1 MSNSPYGGGFAIRM
15 VILVLILGL
24 VGGSMYN
31 DLYNKKPQ
39 SEKTVGGLMA
49 LVDKETDDGHG
60 IPKDV
65 VRKEAGMDPADT
77 FKVDKYEVDEFRFL
91 RTIPFF
97 SLRTTYVVYDEGRLY
112 TVIDNP
118 KVRPT
123 LAEITKGAVP
133 SFVVKPVP
141 DVKPT
146 ASASGGGPPDT
157 VEDSKADTKDDVKS
171 DASKKDG
178 DAAAEKKDD
187 GAAEK
192 KDDGAAE
199 KSEEKK
205 DGSAEPPKTEEKKDD
220 GEKKDDPGKGG

>member
-31 DLYNKKPQ
+31 DFYNKKPA
-39 SEKTVGGLMA
+39 SEKTVEKLMA
-49 LVDKETDDGHG
+49 MVDTETDDGHG

-65 VRKEAGMDPADT
+65 VRKAAGMDPADT
-77 FKVDKYEVDEFRFL
+77 FKVDKYEIDEFRFA

-112 TVIDNP
+112 TVFDNP
-118 KVRPT
+118 KDRPT
-123 LAEITKGAVP
+123 LAEITKGSVP
-133 SFVVKPVP
+133 AFVVKPVP
-141 DVKPT
+141 ADKPV
-146 ASASGGGPPDT
+146 ASASGGPPPDAKDD
-157 VEDSKADTKDDVKS
+157 EKADDSK
-171 DASKKDG
+171 
-178 DAAAEKKDD
+178 KKDD
-187 GAAEK
+187 GAA
-192 KDDGAAE
+192 G

-205 DGSAEPPKTEEKKDD
+205 EGSAEPPKTEEKKGD

>member
-31 DLYNKKPQ
+31 DFYNKTPA
-39 SEKTVGGLMA
+39 SEKTVKELMK
-49 LVDKETDDGHG
+49 LVDTETDDGHG

-65 VRKEAGMDPADT
+65 VRKAAGMDPADT
-77 FKVDKYEVDEFRFL
+77 FKVDKYEIDEFRFA

-112 TVIDNP
+112 TVFDNP
-118 KVRPT
+118 KDRPT
-123 LAEITKGAVP
+123 LAEITKGSVP
-133 SFVVKPVP
+133 AFVVKPVP
-141 DVKPT
+141 ADKPV
-146 ASASGGGPPDT
+146 ASASGGPPPDAKDD
-157 VEDSKADTKDDVKS
+157 EKADDSK
-171 DASKKDG
+171 
-178 DAAAEKKDD
+178 KKDD
-187 GAAEK
+187 AAAEK

-205 DGSAEPPKTEEKKDD
+205 EGSAEPPKTEEKKGD

>member
-15 VILVLILGL
+15 IILVLILGL

-31 DLYNKKPQ
+31 DLYNKKPA
-39 SEKTVGGLMA
+39 SEKTVEKLMA
-49 LVDKETDDGHG
+49 LVDTETDDGHG

-65 VRKEAGMDPADT
+65 VRKAAGMDPAYT
-77 FKVDKYEVDEFRFL
+77 FKVDKYEIDEFRFA

-112 TVIDNP
+112 TIFDNP
-118 KVRPT
+118 KDKPT
-123 LAEITKGAVP
+123 LAEITKGSVP
-133 SFVVKPVP
+133 AFVVKPVP
-141 DVKPT
+141 DVKPV
-146 ASASGGGPPDT
+146 AVASGGPPPEENANAKDD
-157 VEDSKADTKDDVKS
+157 EKSDDSKKE
-171 DASKKDG
+171 G

-205 DGSAEPPKTEEKKDD
+205 EGSAEPPKTEEKKDD

>member
-31 DLYNKKPQ
+31 DFYNKKPA
-39 SEKTVGGLMA
+39 SEKTVEKLMA
-49 LVDKETDDGHG
+49 MVDTETDDGHG

-65 VRKEAGMDPADT
+65 VRKAAGMDPADT
-77 FKVDKYEVDEFRFL
+77 FKVDKYEIDEFRFA

-112 TVIDNP
+112 TVFDNP
-118 KVRPT
+118 KDRPT
-123 LAEITKGAVP
+123 LAEITKGSVP
-133 SFVVKPVP
+133 AFVVKPVP
-141 DVKPT
+141 ADKPV
-146 ASASGGGPPDT
+146 ASASGGPPPDAKDD
-157 VEDSKADTKDDVKS
+157 EKADDSK
-171 DASKKDG
+171 
-178 DAAAEKKDD
+178 KKDD
-187 GAAEK
+187 AAAEK

-205 DGSAEPPKTEEKKDD
+205 EGSAEPPKTEEKKGD

>member
-31 DLYNKKPQ
+31 DFYNKTPA
-39 SEKTVGGLMA
+39 SEKTVEKLMA
-49 LVDKETDDGHG
+49 MVDTETDDGHG

-65 VRKEAGMDPADT
+65 VRKAAGMDPADT
-77 FKVDKYEVDEFRFL
+77 FKVDKYEIDEFRFA

-112 TVIDNP
+112 TVFDNP
-118 KVRPT
+118 KDRPT
-123 LAEITKGAVP
+123 LAEITKGSVP
-133 SFVVKPVP
+133 AFVVKPVP
-141 DVKPT
+141 ADKPV
-146 ASASGGGPPDT
+146 ASASGGPPPDAKDD
-157 VEDSKADTKDDVKS
+157 EKADDSK
-171 DASKKDG
+171 
-178 DAAAEKKDD
+178 KKDD
-187 GAAEK
+187 AAAEK

-205 DGSAEPPKTEEKKDD
+205 EGSAEPPKTEEKKGD

>member
-31 DLYNKKPQ
+31 DFYNKKPA
-39 SEKTVGGLMA
+39 SEKTVEKLMA
-49 LVDKETDDGHG
+49 MVDTETDDGHG

-65 VRKEAGMDPADT
+65 VRKAAGMDPADT
-77 FKVDKYEVDEFRFL
+77 FKVDKYEIDEFRFA

-112 TVIDNP
+112 TVFDNP
-118 KVRPT
+118 KDRPT
-123 LAEITKGAVP
+123 LAEITKGSVP
-133 SFVVKPVP
+133 AFVVKPVP
-141 DVKPT
+141 ADKPV
-146 ASASGGGPPDT
+146 ASASGGGPPDAKDD
-157 VEDSKADTKDDVKS
+157 EKADDSK
-171 DASKKDG
+171 KKD

-187 GAAEK
+187 GAA
-192 KDDGAAE
+192 G

-205 DGSAEPPKTEEKKDD
+205 EGSAEPPKTEEKKGD

>member
-31 DLYNKKPQ
+31 DFYNKTPA
-39 SEKTVGGLMA
+39 SEKTVEKLMA
-49 LVDKETDDGHG
+49 LVDTETDDGHG

-65 VRKEAGMDPADT
+65 VRKAAGMDPADT
-77 FKVDKYEVDEFRFL
+77 FKVDKYEIDEFRFA

-112 TVIDNP
+112 TVFDNP
-118 KVRPT
+118 KDRPT
-123 LAEITKGAVP
+123 LAEITKGSVP
-133 SFVVKPVP
+133 AFVVKPVP
-141 DVKPT
+141 ADKPV
-146 ASASGGGPPDT
+146 ASASGGPPPDAKDD
-157 VEDSKADTKDDVKS
+157 EKADDSK
-171 DASKKDG
+171 KKD

-187 GAAEK
+187 GAA
-192 KDDGAAE
+192 G

-205 DGSAEPPKTEEKKDD
+205 EGSAEPPKTEEKKGD